1 MCVNRLHNYRMTMD
15 ELIRQGQI
23 TMEEY
28 QERENQAEAL
38 ISYLGMRT
46 LSLMDINPRG
56 LPLKDND
63 MILLTSD
70 GLYRLLT
77 DDDILNV
84 VKRNMFDMKRA
95 ARALTDEATRRGINS
110 QDNTSVAVIR
120 FLEEIK

>member
-1 MCVNRLHNYRMTMD
+1 
-15 ELIRQGQI
+15 
-23 TMEEY
+23 
-28 QERENQAEAL
+28 
-38 ISYLGMRT
+38 
-46 LSLMDINPRG
+46 MDINPRG